1 VLQAMLSIVLQ
12 RPDEARARPRDYI
25 KNTTQYN
32 SIFGSDLFPLTIYL
46 KTTEIC
52 RRVDDF
58 LDAKEDGVNSSA
70 KYLFLPLHVR
80 LLRNDANGHA
90 NPGKIQQIDVSALSD
105 EILERC
111 YRRVSKK
118 YEKLAERDAK
128 NGEKDYDSVAKG
140 QVY

>member
-1 VLQAMLSIVLQ
+1 MYACCEM
-12 RPDEARARPRDYI
+12 
-25 KNTTQYN
+25 T
-32 SIFGSDLFPLTIYL
+32 
-46 KTTEIC
+46 
-52 RRVDDF
+52 
-58 LDAKEDGVNSSA
+58 
-70 KYLFLPLHVR
+70 
-80 LLRNDANGHA
+80 ANGHA

-140 QVY
+140 PGLLRSLELELRRRFNKKKAKTQS